1 MGSTYI
7 AREGDSQYCDRMG
20 RISFAALLF
29 CISQLPSGNEVC
41 AHLLHYTPQPAQI
54 PGLDTKVLTVDPN
67 PSDEL
72 SGHTELLNYI
82 KQIQEKGENVD
93 LSTVPNQTKTLIC
106 ESLESIDKDIL
117 STFNV
122 DIDMKALCQNNSSSR
137 VSLPSLLTMS
147 VFLFLCSR
155 LTAIQ

>member
-29 CISQLPSGNEVC
+29 CIS
-41 AHLLHYTPQPAQI
+41 
-54 PGLDTKVLTVDPN
+54 
-67 PSDEL
+67 
-72 SGHTELLNYI
+72 
-82 KQIQEKGENVD
+82 QEKGENVD